1 MEEEKRQYLIDL
13 YDLYGLLLTD
23 KQRLYFE
30 DYYFMDL
37 SITEMAENY
46 EISRNAVHDQ
56 LKRTVSEL
64 EDYEDKLQLQA
75 KFQKLSQ
82 IECDEAIKSQIT
94 DILWED

>member
-1 MEEEKRQYLIDL
+1 MERDIIISL
-13 YDLYGLLLTD
+13 YDIYHNLLTD
-23 KQRLYFE
+23 KQRMYFE
-30 DYYFMDL
+30 DYYYADL
-37 SITEMAENY
+37 SLSEIADNY
-46 EISRNAVHDQ
+46 NVSRNAVHDQ

-64 EDYEDKLQLQA
+64 EDYEEKLHLQA